1 MTIETFLGITGL
13 VFVVICQLVMR
24 WCQNNTYIK
33 GKYDRG
39 RYIKIGGKR

>member
-13 VFVVICQLVMR
+13 VFAVVGQLAMKYCSDNV
-24 WCQNNTYIK
+24 YIK

-39 RYIKIGGKR
+39 RYIKAGGKQ

>member
-13 VFVVICQLVMR
+13 VFAVISQLVMR
-24 WCQNNTYIK
+24 WCQNNTYIN

-39 RYIKIGGKR
+39 RYIKAGGNK